1 MRVSDM
7 PDRDSSAAYA
17 EDLAYIHDRGY
28 GGFASGS
35 APGILK
41 LLHQNGIAS
50 GTVVDL
56 GCGSGI
62 WAHKLAQA
70 GYQVVGVDL
79 SPAMIEIARSRVPQA
94 TFQAASFLEFPIP
107 PCHAVTAMGEIFNY
121 LFDAKNSLRT
131 LKGVCAHIFKALSPG
146 GLLVF
151 DVSEPGRSKGQT
163 QRFSLG
169 DDWACLVELQHE
181 SRSER
186 LVRKI
191 TSFRRI
197 GDLYRRHEET
207 HTLQL
212 YKGTTLARMLRDIG
226 FRVKQVRGYGKYRFP
241 PAVVGFVARKP
252 G

>member
-1 MRVSDM
+1 MSDQGN
-7 PDRDSSAAYA
+7 SAAYA

-35 APGILK
+35 APGLLK

-62 WAHKLAQA
+62 WARELVRA

-79 SPAMIEIARSRVPQA
+79 SSAMIEIARARVPQA
-94 TFQAASFLEFPIP
+94 TFHAASFLEFALP

-121 LFDAKNSLRT
+121 LFDAKNSLRA
-131 LKGVCAHIFKALSPG
+131 LKAVCANIFKALAPG
-146 GLLVF
+146 GLLIF

-163 QRFSLG
+163 QRFNLG
-169 DDWACLVELQHE
+169 DDWACLVELQHDL
-181 SRSER
+181 RNER
-186 LVRKI
+186 LIRKI
-191 TSFRRI
+191 TSFRKI

-212 YKGTTLARMLRDIG
+212 YRGAMLARMLRDIG
-226 FRVKQVRGYGKYRFP
+226 FRVKLVRGYGKQRFP
-241 PAVVGFVARKP
+241 PAVVGLVARKP
-252 G
+252 V